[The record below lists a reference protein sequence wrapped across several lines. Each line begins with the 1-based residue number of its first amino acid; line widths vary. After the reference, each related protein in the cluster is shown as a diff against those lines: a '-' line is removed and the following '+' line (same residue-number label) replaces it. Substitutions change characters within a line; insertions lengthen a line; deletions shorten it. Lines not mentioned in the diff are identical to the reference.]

1 MAETKRRARGEDS
14 IYYDRSRNRWTG
26 TITAGWKPDGRR
38 DRITVRGRTRTEVKE
53 KLRDKH
59 QELAAGVRT
68 SASYTVERCLND
80 WLQTLSTHE
89 ESTVTG
95 YRITVRHLIEL
106 IGTVKLAE
114 LKVRDVQFALGKLAE
129 RLSTRSVRLARMI
142 LTQAIRNAMVNDLV
156 VRNVADL
163 AAVPT
168 GLPGRPSRSLNLEQA
183 LTVLDAAKGERL
195 WPYVAVSMLGGI
207 RTEEARALRWSEV
220 DLEAGTVAVYRSV
233 RRTGETKTEKSRRVF
248 QIPEIA
254 VAALRELVLRQAAAR
269 AKAGTAWKEND
280 LVFCTSLGGPMY
292 ATDVQMEFKRITE
305 KAGLGRDWTPRE
317 LRHTF
322 VSLLSDSGVPIEQ
335 IADAVGHS
343 STRTTEVVYRHQ
355 LRPVTRTAAIALG
368 PLFESRG
375 QTDGGQSCVLGYQ
388 HLVRQNRK
396 AFEQRK

>member
-14 IYYDRSRNRWTG
+14 IFYDRSRDRWTG
-26 TITAGWKPDGRR
+26 TITVGWKPDGRR
-38 DRITVRGRTRTEVKE
+38 DRIIVRGRTKTEVKD
-53 KLRDKH
+53 KLRARH
-59 QELAAGVRT
+59 TELAAGVRT
-68 SASYTVERCLND
+68 PATYTVEYCLKD
-80 WLQTLSTHE
+80 WLQTLNTQAE
-89 ESTVTG
+89 ITVTG
-95 YRITVRHLIEL
+95 YRIMARHLTGL
-106 IGTVKLAE
+106 IGSVKLAD
-114 LKVRDVQFALGKLAE
+114 LKVRDVQFALGTLAE

-142 LTQAIRNAMVNDLV
+142 LIQAIRNAMVNDLA
-156 VRNVADL
+156 VRNVAEL
-163 AAVPT
+163 TPVPA
-168 GLPGRPSRSLNLEQA
+168 GKPGRPSRSLNLEQA
-183 LTVLDAAKGERL
+183 LAVLDAAKGERL

-233 RRTGETKTEKSRRVF
+233 RRGGETKTEKSRRVF

-254 VAALRELVLRQAAAR
+254 ISALRELVLKQAADR

-292 ATDVQMEFKRITE
+292 ATDVRMEFKRITE
-305 KAGLGRDWTPRE
+305 KAGVGRDWTPRE

-368 PLFESRG
+368 PLFEARG
-375 QTDGGQSCVLGYQ
+375 KTSGGQS
-388 HLVRQNRK
+388 
-396 AFEQRK
+396 